1 MLSQSYHPKRWVTEP
16 VTEIMGRHDE
26 RELYAQ
32 PPGDPGMCGPGSV
45 SWELHSDLAAIAVAG
60 TAAITMELLH
70 PSVMAGVSDQST
82 YRTDP
87 LRRARNTAGYVIATT
102 FASTAAAEE
111 LIARVHRVHG
121 RIEGVRP
128 DGVPYRATD
137 PVLLGWVHTS
147 IPWMVMRA
155 YERYTRPLTPAERDR
170 YLAEQAVIGRLGGA
184 GEIPE
189 TTAEL
194 DEYVETMRPELAVT
208 EQTREFFEFLID
220 SDDPLSAPGPLRRPA
235 NLFQL
240 HASLSLLPGWARAL
254 TGYDHPAAIRRRVYQ
269 PHLRQTARTLRW
281 AFGTPPYAA
290 MAAERAA
297 ATPAPAAVAA

>member
-1 MLSQSYHPKRWVTEP
+1 MSQLYHPRQWVTKP

-32 PPGDPGMCGPGSV
+32 PPGDPGLCGPGSV
-45 SWELHSDLAAIAVAG
+45 SWQIHSDLSAIAVAG

-70 PSVMAGVSDQST
+70 PSVMAGVSDLST

-102 FASTAAAEE
+102 FAGTAAAED
-111 LIARVHRVHG
+111 LIARVRRVHG
-121 RIEGVRP
+121 RIAGVRP
-128 DGVPYRATD
+128 DGVAYRASD

-155 YERYTRPLTPAERDR
+155 YERYTRPLLPAERDR

-189 TTAEL
+189 TVAEL

-208 EQTREFFEFLID
+208 EQTREFFDFLVD
-220 SDDPLSAPGPLRRPA
+220 SDDPLSMPGPLRRPGNA
-235 NLFQL
+235 FQL
-240 HASLSLLPGWARAL
+240 HASLSLLPAWARAL
-254 TGYDHPAAIRRRVYQ
+254 TGYDHPAAIRRRVYD
-269 PHLRQTARTLRW
+269 PHLRRTARTLRW
-281 AFGTPPYAA
+281 AFGTPPYAG

-297 ATPAPAAVAA
+297 AARAPAAVAA